1 MRETTNSKRN
11 SLTGG
16 NTMQSRV
23 SPMGSKLAKT
33 VKLQPKNTRE
43 ELLITV
49 KQNGVEQKSGNKTG
63 L

>member
-49 KQNGVEQKSGNKTG
+49 T
-63 L
+63 